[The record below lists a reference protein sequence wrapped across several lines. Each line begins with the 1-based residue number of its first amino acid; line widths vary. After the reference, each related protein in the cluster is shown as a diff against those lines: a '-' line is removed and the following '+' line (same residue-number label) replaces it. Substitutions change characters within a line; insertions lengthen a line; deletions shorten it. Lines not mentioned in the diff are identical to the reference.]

1 MAEIN
6 LSLEG
11 DIDKV
16 SQLEFN
22 VEDAIELALIK
33 IWLKVQNQ
41 AKLNAPY
48 QTGTLRR
55 SISTDFSKIKR
66 GMVVVGSPVAY
77 ARRREFQNFK
87 NPHRRF
93 YLKRAYEMQQAE
105 IGRIITEA
113 LDRELQ

>member
-1 MAEIN
+1 
-6 LSLEG
+6 
-11 DIDKV
+11 
-16 SQLEFN
+16 
-22 VEDAIELALIK
+22 
-33 IWLKVQNQ
+33 
-41 AKLNAPY
+41 
-48 QTGTLRR
+48 
-55 SISTDFSKIKR
+55 
-66 GMVVVGSPVAY
+66 MVVVGSPVAY

>member
-33 IWLKVQNQ
+33 I
-41 AKLNAPY
+41 
-48 QTGTLRR
+48 
-55 SISTDFSKIKR
+55 
-66 GMVVVGSPVAY
+66 
-77 ARRREFQNFK
+77 
-87 NPHRRF
+87 
-93 YLKRAYEMQQAE
+93 
-105 IGRIITEA
+105 
-113 LDRELQ
+113 